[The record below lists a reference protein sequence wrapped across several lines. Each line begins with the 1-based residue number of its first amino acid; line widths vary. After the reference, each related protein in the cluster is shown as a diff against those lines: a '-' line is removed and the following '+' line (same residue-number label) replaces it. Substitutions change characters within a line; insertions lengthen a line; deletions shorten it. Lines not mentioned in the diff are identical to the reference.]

1 MTKYFK
7 QRLMPVNSNEWG
19 QIMRGTEDASSKY
32 YLRNSANEVAEL
44 PHWLWV
50 MVEGGYGPTLRW
62 GPYLF
67 YCTFEDTT
75 EAKYLME
82 MFKHRVLTP
91 VAETKVRNIL
101 DKYKP
106 LIHIN
111 ESFVQALIEREGC
124 PDYWSR
130 EPEVMSNEN
139 YNRIQEVFN
148 GNKN

>member
-19 QIMRGTEDASSKY
+19 QIMRGTEDASSKH

-44 PHWLWV
+44 PHWLWI
-50 MVEGGYGPTLRW
+50 MVEGKYSPSMRW

-67 YCTFEDTT
+67 YNTFENTP
-75 EAKYLME
+75 EAQYLLE
-82 MFKHRVLTP
+82 MFKHRILTP
-91 VAETKVRNIL
+91 VAETKVRDIL
-101 DKYKP
+101 NKYKL

-111 ESFVQALIEREGC
+111 DSFVEALIEREGC
-124 PDYWSR
+124 PNYWSH
-130 EPEVMSNEN
+130 EPEVMNNEN